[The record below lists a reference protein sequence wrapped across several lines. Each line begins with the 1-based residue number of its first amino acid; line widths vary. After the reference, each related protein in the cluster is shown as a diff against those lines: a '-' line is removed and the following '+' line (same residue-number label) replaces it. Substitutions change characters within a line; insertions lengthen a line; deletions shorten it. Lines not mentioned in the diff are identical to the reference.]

1 MKKPPT
7 LQQSYVLEHVAKQK
21 EHVSDET
28 EKSRKDREEI
38 GCTSV
43 QIWGKEV
50 KVIEWAEKWRTVVVE
65 VEGEISRYEWPFKC
79 WEPFV
84 NLKITGDC
92 GYLHRWATGD
102 DYLVDGRRY
111 GVKGDVVWAG
121 RKRYLSSKERADFG
135 SFAKFLEGKKF
146 QVKKAII

>member
-7 LQQSYVLEHVAKQK
+7 LQQKYVLEHVQSHA
-21 EHVSDET
+21 EHVSKDA
-28 EKSRKDREEI
+28 EKQKKDQLEI
-38 GCTSV
+38 GCTKI
-43 QIWGKEV
+43 QFWGREV
-50 KVIEWAEKWRTVVVE
+50 KVIEWAEKWKMVVVE
-65 VEGEISRYEWPFKC
+65 VDSEISRYEWPFKC

-84 NLKITGDC
+84 NLKITEDC

-121 RKRYLSSKERADFG
+121 GKRYLSSKERADFG
-135 SFAKFLEGKKF
+135 SFAKFLAGKEF
-146 QVKKAII
+146 FSKKSII